1 MPQNIITAG
10 NSVSGALTTQA
21 GNDGTLAIV
30 VGPSGGQV
38 NGLSLAA
45 DGTPTFVKQPQF
57 IGVPSMIRLNTAN
70 GYGSTN
76 TKYRRFLNT
85 VINQGSDITYAD
97 SATLSSSFTIN
108 TSGIYSISYSDVF
121 GGISG
126 YLGITL
132 NDNQGATNIQSSTIA
147 NVLTINH
154 TPAAN
159 WPGNVATTV
168 YLPAG
173 SVINAKTD
181 GVAYG
186 GTDPVLFTITRV
198 A

>member
-1 MPQNIITAG
+1 MVTNVITAG
-10 NSVSGALTTQA
+10 NSISGALTTQA

-70 GYGSTN
+70 GFGSTN

-97 SATLSSSFTIN
+97 SATLGSSFTIN
-108 TSGIYSISYSDVF
+108 TSGIYSISYSDIFV
-121 GGISG
+121 IASW
-126 YLGITL
+126 LGITL
-132 NDNQGATNIQSSTIA
+132 NDNQGATAIETGTLSNILVSAYSTGS
-147 NVLTINH
+147 
-154 TPAAN
+154 AAV
-159 WPGNVATTV
+159 PCAAVTV
-168 YLPAG
+168 YLPAA
-173 SVINAKTD
+173 SVINAKI
-181 GVAYG
+181 GAGAAG
-186 GTDPVLFTITRV
+186 GPQTLFTITRV